1 MDVHLVFHYW
11 RSHVQWHHISFFI
24 SFRTLRAIACCPMK
38 AKWTNSRMTEIDS
51 LNWSTRPAPQYR
63 YMPITNS
70 NFKYTSP
77 CRLLPFYIVFNQESI
92 TLLEIRLLHLGPPS
106 LQMFLKDIEIFLLRD
121 AVIFILVSGS
131 ERFFA
136 EWVAEVPQPVHLP
149 RDPSGLHRGFQ
160 EGKCHSEYIN
170 KAS

>member
-1 MDVHLVFHYW
+1 MFRGIIFH
-11 RSHVQWHHISFFI
+11 FI
-24 SFRTLRAIACCPMK
+24 SIRTSRTTACCPMK
-38 AKWTNSRMTEIDS
+38 VMWTNSRMMEIDS
-51 LNWSTRPAPQYR
+51 LSWSTRPAPQYR
-63 YMPITNS
+63 YMPKTNS
-70 NFKYTSP
+70 NFKYTS
-77 CRLLPFYIVFNQESI
+77 RLLPFYIVFNQESI

-170 KAS
+170 NVS